1 MPSRPEIKIALEALD
16 KEDGVIVVPTDTS
29 YRLLCRLD
37 RPRAI
42 ERLYSLEL
50 RDRSSSL
57 VILGSDPQ
65 SLIDWI
71 TDDLTR
77 PILLANEFWP
87 GLLTVVAR
95 ASDRVPAAILGPGF
109 KYELTVAL
117 RMPNHKVALALLSL
131 LPDYSAATA
140 GLHLPE
146 TVTNPQFSDI
156 QQLLG
161 DSVDYILPDL
171 GQHPGWWHSTVVDVS
186 DNDEA
191 RVLRQGEISEERVLA
206 CLNAFENP

>member
-1 MPSRPEIKIALEALD
+1 MPSRPEIKIALEILA
-16 KEDGVIVVPTDTS
+16 KEDGVVVVPTDTS

-42 ERLYSLEL
+42 ERLYSLEP
-50 RDRSSSL
+50 RDGSSSL
-57 VILGSDPQ
+57 VILGSQPQ
-65 SLIDWI
+65 SLINWI

-87 GLLTVVAR
+87 GLLTIVAR

-117 RMPNHKVALALLSL
+117 RMPKHKVALALLSL
-131 LPDYSAATA
+131 LPDFSAATA

-146 TVTNPQFSDI
+146 TVTHPTYSEI

-161 DSVDYILPDL
+161 DSVDYIVPDL
-171 GQHPGWWHSTVVDVS
+171 GEHPMWWHSTVVDVS
-186 DNDEA
+186 ANEEA
-191 RVLRQGEISEERVLA
+191 RVLRQGEISEEKILA
-206 CLNAFENP
+206 CLNAFESQ